1 MLVAWCRSFVA
12 YLFLCVFV
20 ALLGPPAL
28 LFAFLT
34 GRARPLFV
42 LGRFGAMTARQIF
55 GIRVTI
61 EGLDH
66 VRADRPTVYCI
77 NHRSNVDVIVFELIL
92 PRCPNLRALYKAEL
106 DKIPILG
113 MVLRTAGFVPVE
125 RTKRHRAI
133 EAVDLAVEHLK
144 AGDSFLLAP
153 EGTRSRTD
161 QMLPFK
167 KGGFVMAIKAQVPVV
182 PIAILGSDHAMPRG
196 RFYATPC
203 RVLVRIGEPVPTTGL
218 GFEDR
223 DTLAAEVRRRMERLL
238 EGPEKGSDLFSG
250 TATQ

>member
-1 MLVAWCRSFVA
+1 MILIAWLRSLAA
-12 YLFLCVFV
+12 YLFLCVYV
-20 ALLGPPAL
+20 ALAGPPAL
-28 LFAFLT
+28 LFAYLT
-34 GRARPLFV
+34 RRSHHLFV
-42 LGRFGAMTARQIF
+42 LGRFGAMTARRIF
-55 GIRVTI
+55 GIRATV
-61 EGLDH
+61 EGLEH

-77 NHRSNVDVIVFELIL
+77 NHRSNVDVLVFELLL

-106 DKIPILG
+106 DQIPILG
-113 MVLRTAGFVPVE
+113 MVLRTAGFVAVDRASPG
-125 RTKRHRAI
+125 RAI

-182 PIAILGSDHAMPRG
+182 PIALVGTSAAMPRG
-196 RFYATPC
+196 RFHATPC

-218 GFEDR
+218 GFDDR
-223 DTLAAEVRRRMERLL
+223 DMLAGRIRERMEALL
-238 EGPEKGSDLFSG
+238 ENRCDLFCR
-250 TATQ
+250 

>member
-1 MLVAWCRSFVA
+1 MILVAWVRSLAA
-12 YLFLCVFV
+12 YLFLCLFV
-20 ALLGPPAL
+20 GLIGPPAL

-34 GRARPLFV
+34 GQVRHLFL

-55 GIRVTI
+55 GIRATV

-92 PRCPNLRALYKAEL
+92 PRCPNLRVLYKAEL
-106 DKIPILG
+106 GRIPILG
-113 MVLRTAGFVPVE
+113 MALRTAGFVPVE
-125 RTKRHRAI
+125 RTQRDRAI

-153 EGTRSRTD
+153 EGTRSRTA

-203 RVLVRIGEPVPTTGL
+203 RVLIRIGEPVPTTGL

-223 DTLAAEVRRRMERLL
+223 DSLAAEVRQRMEELL
-238 EGPEKGSDLFSG
+238 D
-250 TATQ
+250 

>member
-1 MLVAWCRSFVA
+1 MILVAWFRSCAAYVYLCLFVG
-12 YLFLCVFV
+12 LI
-20 ALLGPPAL
+20 GPPAL
-28 LFAFLT
+28 LLAWAT
-34 GRARPLFV
+34 GWVRPLPV
-42 LGRFGAMTARQIF
+42 LGRFAAMTARQIF
-55 GIRVTI
+55 GIRVTV

-66 VRADRPTVYCI
+66 VRADRPSVYCI
-77 NHRSNVDVIVFELIL
+77 NHRSHVDMIVFELIL
-92 PRCPNLRALYKAEL
+92 PNCPKLRALYKAEL
-106 DKIPILG
+106 NRIPVLG

-125 RTKRHRAI
+125 RTRRDRAI

-144 AGDSFLLAP
+144 AGESFLLAP

-182 PIAILGSDHAMPRG
+182 PIAIIGSDRAMPRG
-196 RFYATPC
+196 RFYATPG

-223 DTLAAEVRRRMERLL
+223 DRLAADVRRRMEKMLGR
-238 EGPEKGSDLFSG
+238 
-250 TATQ
+250 AQ